1 MKTTFTLI
9 FSLMILSQAQAN
21 VSWNII
27 SKKVQK
33 LGGSAHS
40 VSQVQCFYENKAH
53 TEFVPT
59 RPRDAGLQARCYNR
73 GDLRLGNDRFF
84 ALIDYTKSSEQ
95 KRFFLVDR
103 KTGAVES
110 FAVAHGRYKAHY
122 ANSSPALHQNTT
134 KYAHYFSN
142 QLGSNAPSSGFYIAG
157 LEYNG
162 IFGRSL
168 VINGLEKGINDNAC
182 ERAVVIHAS
191 EYVST
196 TKVNIMSSG
205 CPMVSASKIGT
216 VLGALKGGTITRD
229 SDWHRYRKSGLAET
243 GGLVYIYGPRE
254 AKLSKDYC
262 QSL

>member
-9 FSLMILSQAQAN
+9 FALLTLTPAQSY
-21 VSWNII
+21 VSWDII
-27 SKKVQK
+27 SSKIQK

-40 VSQVQCFYENKAH
+40 VSQVQCFFNNKAH

-59 RPRDAGLQARCYNR
+59 RPRDPGLQVRCSDR
-73 GDLRLGNDRFF
+73 GDLRLGNDRYF
-84 ALIDYTKSSEQ
+84 ALIDYTKSSDQ

-103 KTGAVES
+103 KTGAVDN
-110 FAVAHGRYKAHY
+110 FAVAHGRYKAHW
-122 ANSSPALHQNTT
+122 ANNSPALHQNTT
-134 KYAHYFSN
+134 KNASYFSN
-142 QLGSNAPSSGFYIAG
+142 QVGSNAPSSGFYIAS

-196 TKVNIMSSG
+196 NKVKVMSSG
-205 CPMVSASKIGT
+205 CPMISASKINTVMGT
-216 VLGALKGGTITRD
+216 LKGGTIVRD
-229 SDWHRYRKSGLAET
+229 QDWHRYRKSGLAET

-254 AKLSKDYC
+254 ARLSKDYC